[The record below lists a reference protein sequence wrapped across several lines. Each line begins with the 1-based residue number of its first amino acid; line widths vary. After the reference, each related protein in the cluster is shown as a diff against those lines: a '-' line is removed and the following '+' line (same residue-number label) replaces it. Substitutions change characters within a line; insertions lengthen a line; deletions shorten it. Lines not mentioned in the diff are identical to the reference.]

1 MAPVSATTPGFDPNT
16 TCTPQAVPEI
26 AAQQDQP
33 GRGISPTGT
42 TTLPPSSYV
51 AKHLDDDELVAT
63 TGPTNLEVCRHGP
76 LPNPRRL
83 ANQPPAAQSLQG
95 ISTIAWGC
103 HSAAPATPGRRP
115 PPTTQ
120 L

>member
-51 AKHLDDDELVAT
+51 AKHLDDDDLVAT
-63 TGPTNLEVCRHGP
+63 TGPTNREVRRHGP
-76 LPNPRRL
+76 TDTPRRV
-83 ANQPPAAQSLQG
+83 AIRPPAAQSLKG

-103 HSAAPATPGRRP
+103 HSAAPATPGRRL